1 MAGRIF
7 IEAKEIEVAGLPL
20 PAVHLYLVH
29 RDDDGAEYVLR
40 SGPPRSEQF
49 FGGDMRVEVNRPIED
64 SADDR
69 GNDTP
74 EERRSTGLDFDGLST
89 DEAWSLMVRYARM
102 IDDAELRYEALG
114 VNSNAFVG
122 ALIESAGGVPGRMLP
137 SGVDRDEAVGL
148 GSRDDVLREVAP
160 PPDGTVRGTEA
171 AETILGIQV
180 GETIRALGGG
190 DEVRAG
196 RGADRVSGGGGRDLL
211 SGEAGADVLRG
222 GRGADRLLGG
232 EGEDRLVGGAGADR
246 LDGGAGADA
255 LRGAGGAD
263 VFVLEAG
270 RDRVLDFEEG
280 TDVIE
285 IAAPEA
291 QGIGDLEI
299 AGFGPGGRHLRLAFE
314 ETVLE
319 LRGVD
324 ADRFGA
330 EDLRFAGD
338 FV

>member
-40 SGPPRSEQF
+40 SGPPRSGQF

-69 GNDTP
+69 GSDTP
-74 EERRSTGLDFDGLST
+74 EERRSTEVAFDGLST
-89 DEAWSLMVRYARM
+89 DGAWSLMVRYARM
-102 IDDAELRYEALG
+102 IDDAGLRYEGLG

-122 ALIESAGGVPGRMLP
+122 ALIEAAGGAPGRMLP
-137 SGVDRDEAVGL
+137 RGVDRDEAVGL
-148 GSRDDVLREVAP
+148 GSRGDVLREVAP
-160 PPDGTVRGTEA
+160 PPDGTVWGTAA

-180 GETIRALGGG
+180 GEAIRALGGG

-196 RGADRVSGGGGRDLL
+196 RGADMVWGGSGRDLL
-211 SGEAGADVLRG
+211 LGQGGADELRG
-222 GRGADRLLGG
+222 GREGDRLRGG
-232 EGEDRLVGGAGADR
+232 EGADR
-246 LDGGAGADA
+246 LDGGAGSDA
-255 LRGAGGAD
+255 LSGGAGAD
-263 VFVLEAG
+263 VFVFAAG
-270 RDRVLDFEEG
+270 RDRVLDFEDG
-280 TDVIE
+280 TDTIE
-285 IAAPEA
+285 IAAP
-291 QGIGDLEI
+291 QVRGIEDLEI
-299 AGFGPGGRHLRLAFE
+299 EAFGPGGRHLRLAFG
-314 ETVLE
+314 ETAME
-319 LRGVD
+319 LRDVGLE
-324 ADRFGA
+324 RFGA